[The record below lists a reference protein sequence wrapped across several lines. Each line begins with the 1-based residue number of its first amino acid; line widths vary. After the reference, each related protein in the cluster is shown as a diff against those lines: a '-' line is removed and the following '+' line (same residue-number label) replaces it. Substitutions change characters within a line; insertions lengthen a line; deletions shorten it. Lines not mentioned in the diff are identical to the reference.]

1 MCYKYEI
8 MNKLTKKEDEI
19 MQVVWKKN
27 TAFIRDII
35 EGLPEPKPHYN
46 TIATIVKILVKK
58 GFLNSK
64 KIGNTHQYSPAV
76 SFEEYREGDLGD
88 IKKKYFGGSF
98 KSMFAHFAKKEEFT
112 EEEMEELMKII
123 KSKKS

>member
-1 MCYKYEI
+1 

-19 MQVVWKKN
+19 MQVVWKLKKV
-27 TAFIRDII
+27 FIRDII
-35 EGLPEPKPHYN
+35 KEFPEPKPHYN
-46 TIATIVKILVKK
+46 TVATIVKILEKKK
-58 GFLNSK
+58 GFLKSE

-76 SFEEYREGDLGD
+76 EFEDYREGDLGD

-98 KSMFAHFAKKEEFT
+98 KNMFTHFAKKEEFS
-112 EEEMEELMKII
+112 EEELEELMKII